1 MAVTWDKLAFTK
13 DVINNSL
20 IDAAGDIIYGTAN
33 DTPAIL
39 SVGASVDGHILTLAG
54 GVPSWAAAG
63 APGFHAATHKDA
75 GADELLLH
83 ELGEPTGA
91 VKINGQQLQNPIIH
105 QVADSTALNALT
117 PVVGKLAMQIDTL
130 SPYICTSAA

>member
-1 MAVTWDKLAFTK
+1 MAVVWDRLCYEK

-20 IDAAGDIIYGTAN
+20 INAAGDIIYGTAN

-39 SVGASVDGHILTLAG
+39 SAGSNSHVLTLAG
-54 GVPSWAAAG
+54 GVPTWAAPA
-63 APGFHAATHKDA
+63 APSAHATTHKD
-75 GADELLLH
+75 GGSDELLLH

-105 QVADSTALNALT
+105 QVADTTALNALT

-130 SPYICTSAA
+130 SAYICTSAV

>member
-1 MAVTWDKLAFTK
+1 MAVTWKALAYAE

-20 IDAAGDIIYGTAN
+20 INAAGDLIYGAAN
-33 DTPAIL
+33 NTPAIL
-39 SVGASVDGHILTLAG
+39 SAGSNGNVLTLAA

-63 APGFHAATHKDA
+63 APGAHAASHKDG

-83 ELGEPTGA
+83 EFGEPTGV
-91 VKINGQQLQNPIIH
+91 VKINGQQLQNSIIH
-105 QVADSTALNALT
+105 QVADATALGALS

-130 SPYICTSAA
+130 SPYVCTSAA